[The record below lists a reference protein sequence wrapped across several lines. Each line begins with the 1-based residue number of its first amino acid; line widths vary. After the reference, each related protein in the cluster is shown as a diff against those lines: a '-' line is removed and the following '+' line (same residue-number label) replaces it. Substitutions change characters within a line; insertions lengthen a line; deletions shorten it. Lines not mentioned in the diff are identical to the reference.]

1 MAQRYRWIFGIA
13 MITLMVAALG
23 IRDQRANYSC
33 HVCRARKV
41 ERIHSVWGVPLEQS
55 ERAEVDGDPGIGHRH
70 DWWRY
75 SSSFV
80 NGPYGALG
88 RGSAC
93 HTFRYKD
100 RTN

>member
-1 MAQRYRWIFGIA
+1 MPKRPWSIVWV
-13 MITLMVAALG
+13 TLSVLSLGALG
-23 IRDQRANYSC
+23 IQDRRDLYSC
-33 HVCRARKV
+33 DLCRARKV